1 MRNIKTCSV
10 TTQAVGRYQ
19 EGCLKLVK
27 NTWYSIYRVSQPD
40 ADGNIQRKQHWQ
52 RLASK
57 LDYPHRT
64 QAQILHDAHMLKV
77 NGGGAVSRQFA
88 MSVAEYFRS
97 TYSVTYLS
105 KHLSK
110 PTRVSYQR
118 GFNKYLLPRIGD
130 LRMSEVRPFHI
141 TRMLQAI
148 LDDNPNLAHGTLKLI
163 KSITSSVFQYAF
175 SEGAT
180 DINPVRGARL
190 PKGGTPKRERPIWT
204 LAQVMAALRIL
215 RSPVKE
221 VFAIAIFGGLRIG
234 EIAALRWEDYKRSDK
249 GELVLDIKRSVDLG
263 SSHELLNCKNAAARK
278 PVPVIPTLKTIL
290 DEYRRTR
297 ALPST
302 GGWMFPAP
310 RTPEHP
316 INARNLDRDLKKVAG
331 IVGVE
336 NIGWHDLRHSAAT
349 ILKHL
354 GVDDF
359 TIQRVMRHGDVS
371 TTRAIYIHA
380 TDQSTERAMQEFEKA
395 VRSQAEALDES
406 VQ

>member
-10 TTQAVGRYQ
+10 ATQAVTSYQ
-19 EGCLKLVK
+19 AGSLKQK
-27 NTWYSIYRVSQPD
+27 GKSWYSLYRVTLLTN
-40 ADGNIQRKQHWQ
+40 GKRERKLHWEN
-52 RLASK
+52 LGSV
-57 LDYPHRT
+57 LDFPHES
-64 QAQILHDAHMLKV
+64 QAQLLHDAHMLKV

-97 TYSVTYLS
+97 TYSIAYLS

-110 PTRVSYQR
+110 PTQVSYQR

-130 LRMSEVRPFHI
+130 LRMTEVRPFHI

-190 PKGGTPKRERPIWT
+190 PKGGKPKRERPIWT
-204 LAQVMAALRIL
+204 LAQVWAALRIL

-234 EIAALRWEDYKRSDK
+234 EIAALRWEDYKRSEK

-290 DEYRRTR
+290 DEYRRT

-336 NIGWHDLRHSAAT
+336 DIGWHDLRHSAAT